1 MSKQYYDVY
10 LVLISVKIFVEFFLT
25 INKSQVRKISL
36 LILFRVI
43 MMEMQ
48 FLDYMKAKQLQSKG
62 KDKLIVEQMKHLQLE
77 SDMKDTLRNVSFF
90 Y

>member
-1 MSKQYYDVY
+1 
-10 LVLISVKIFVEFFLT
+10 
-25 INKSQVRKISL
+25 
-36 LILFRVI
+36 